1 MDLSQIGAPVSNG
14 KEIRMSKK
22 RDTNPFYNDRKLKL
36 GSFSINLH
44 YGAAASSIE
53 GTHKAEWPSIKAL
66 AKLHD
71 DMEFEAIVPV
81 ARWRGF
87 GGKTNFAGPGFETY
101 TFAAGVGAQT
111 EYPAAVATSHV
122 PLVHPIMAAKQMIT
136 IDHITGGRSAL
147 NIVTGWNRPEIEMFG
162 VDLIEHDARY
172 DMAVEWLDIVKRLWT
187 EDEDFDHDG
196 RFYKINKGYAK
207 PAPIQKPYPPIM
219 NAGGSERGRH
229 FVAKYCDLAFLPP
242 KTWDFGELKS
252 IIDSYRV
259 LARDEYD
266 NELEVWTN
274 TYVVQGET
282 EKEAYD
288 FLDYYAN
295 KKGDWEAVAN
305 LVETMGINAKTF
317 TEEQMKGMKKHFIA
331 GWGGFPIV
339 GTKEQIVD
347 TLGKLSAC
355 GFDEV
360 LLTFAQFRQGM
371 TEFRDKTY
379 PLLLQSGLRS

>member
-1 MDLSQIGAPVSNG
+1 M
-14 KEIRMSKK
+14 RMKKK
-22 RDTNPFYNDRKLKL
+22 RETNPFYNDRKLKL

-44 YGAAASSIE
+44 YGAAASTIE
-53 GTHKAEWPSIKAL
+53 GTHKAEWPSIRAL

-87 GGKTNFAGPGFETY
+87 GGVTNFAGPGFETY

-111 EYPAAVATSHV
+111 QYPAAVATSHV
-122 PLVHPIMAAKQMIT
+122 PLVHPIMAAKQMLT
-136 IDHITGGRSAL
+136 IDHITGGRCAL

-162 VDLIEHDARY
+162 VELIEHDARY
-172 DMAVEWLDIVKRLWT
+172 DMAIEWLDIVKRLWT
-187 EDEDFDHDG
+187 EDEDFDHEG
-196 RFYKINKGYAK
+196 RFYKIKKGYAK
-207 PAPIQKPYPPIM
+207 PGPIQQPYPPIM

-242 KTWDFGELKS
+242 KTRDFGELKAM
-252 IIDSYRV
+252 IDNYRN

-266 NELEVWTN
+266 NEIQVWTN

-288 FLDYYAN
+288 FWDYYAN
-295 KKGDWEAVAN
+295 QKGDWEAVGN

-317 TEEQMKGMKKHFIA
+317 TDEQMKGMKKHFIA
-331 GWGGFPIV
+331 GWGGFPII
-339 GTKEQIVD
+339 GTKEQIVE

-355 GFDEV
+355 GFDGV
-360 LLTFAQFRQGM
+360 LLTFAQFQQGM

-379 PLLLQSGLRS
+379 PLLLQSGLR